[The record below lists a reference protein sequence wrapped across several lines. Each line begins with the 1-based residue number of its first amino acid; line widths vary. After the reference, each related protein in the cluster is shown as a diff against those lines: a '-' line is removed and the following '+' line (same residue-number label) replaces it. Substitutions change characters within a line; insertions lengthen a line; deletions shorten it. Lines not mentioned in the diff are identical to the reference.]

1 MIQCLFKLS
10 LEFVNFIAR
19 KETFRVNSKL
29 IEMALQDSYK
39 RVHDYL
45 RISITDNCNFR
56 CTYCM
61 PDEDYTFL
69 PSQQL
74 MTTDEIYEIAETFV
88 ALGVKKIRITGGEP
102 MVRKDFM
109 DIMTRLSELPV
120 ELTLTTNGVLIDK
133 HLDDLIAVGVR
144 SINISLDTLNPIK
157 FHQITK
163 RNHFHKVLQNI
174 QNCLKAGI
182 LTKINV
188 VAVKGEIEA
197 EIASFI
203 HLTETYPLHV
213 RFIEFMP
220 FEGNHWDSQKVISAT
235 EMMEIAL
242 KEFDVV
248 KLKDEKHETARKFQ
262 VKGSKGSF
270 AFITTMSNHFCFE
283 CNRLRLTAD
292 GKIKNCLFDKNELDL
307 LGALRLNLPI
317 TPIIEAS
324 LESKKPFLGG
334 QFTNEFEKT
343 DAEAIINR
351 SMIKIGG

>member
-1 MIQCLFKLS
+1 MMKL
-10 LEFVNFIAR
+10 E
-19 KETFRVNSKL
+19 
-29 IEMALQDSYK
+29 DSYK

-61 PDEDYTFL
+61 PDESYEFL
-69 PSQQL
+69 PPSHL
-74 MTTDEIYEIAETFV
+74 MTPDEIFQLAKTFV
-88 ALGVKKIRITGGEP
+88 ELGVKKIRITGGEP
-102 MVRKDFM
+102 LVRKDFLE
-109 DIMTRLSELPV
+109 IMEKLSELPV

-133 HLDDLIAVGVR
+133 YLDDLIAMGVR

-163 RNHFHKVLQNI
+163 RNQFHKVLQNI
-174 QNCLKAGI
+174 QLCLKAGI

-188 VAVKGEIEA
+188 VAVKGEVEK
-197 EIASFI
+197 EIHSFI
-203 HLTETYPLHV
+203 HLTEIYPLHV

-220 FEGNHWDSQKVISAT
+220 FDGNHWDSQKVLSAS
-235 EMMEIAL
+235 EMMQIAM
-242 KEFDVV
+242 EHYEVV
-248 KLKDEKHETARKFQ
+248 KLKDEVHETARKFQ

-283 CNRLRLTAD
+283 CNRMRITAD
-292 GKIKNCLFDKNELDL
+292 GKMKNCLFDKNELDL
-307 LGALRLNLPI
+307 LTPLRNNEPI
-317 TPIIEAS
+317 LSVIRES
-324 LESKKPFLGG
+324 LKNKKPFLGG

-343 DAEAIINR
+343 DAHAIVNR